1 MLKGFRQFLLRGNVI
16 DLAVAVVIGGAF
28 GAVVTALVKDLI
40 TPLIAA
46 IVGKPDFSAITFTI
60 NGSQFP
66 VGDFINALRVVPA
79 DRRRRLLLRCR
90 TGERVHGADEP
101 GRSAAGS
108 DDEEMH
114 GVPERRA
121 HRGAPLRR
129 VHVRAGL
136 ERISILCSV
145 NPWCLVPGAWSVLV
159 SQVPGCRRFASRTR
173 GRSPA
178 HDD

>member
-66 VGDFINALRVVPA
+66 VGDFINALVSFLLIG
-79 DRRRRLLLRCR
+79 DGRLLLRCR
-90 TGERVHGADEP
+90 AGERVHGADEP
-101 GRSAAGS
+101 RRSAAGS
-108 DDEEMH
+108 DDEEMR

-129 VHVRAGL
+129 SARP
-136 ERISILCSV
+136 C
-145 NPWCLVPGAWSVLV
+145 W
-159 SQVPGCRRFASRTR
+159 RRRRLLKNA
-173 GRSPA
+173 A
-178 HDD
+178 